1 MAKFVTLFLLVLLF
15 TACSKPSAAE
25 KDKLVQYYIGK
36 IKSDTLSNTDKVHY
50 VDTLYTHLIN
60 AENDSLNRTLL
71 FDVVREYF
79 KLDQNQAYLL
89 SSRQLLKLSSVQA
102 DTSHSAK
109 ALYYIG
115 DYFEC
120 TAQIDSAFH
129 YYSKSE
135 QLYKKINDTLGIGRI
150 TLYKAGILYD
160 AGIFTESEI
169 QTANA
174 LRYLIKT
181 NNERLLYETYNL
193 MGLNLKE
200 LNNHEESLHYFDLAL
215 QELEVMEKNNYA
227 PEKLIRSRATVY
239 NNIGNL
245 FQKKGEFKSASN
257 YYNKGLEG
265 NYIKAYCPEL
275 YAMLL
280 DNLGYV
286 TMKAAANDNYPFLLK
301 SAAKIRDSLQTKSGI
316 VTSTIHLGEYYLHK
330 NEPEKGIALLLQ
342 GYKKA
347 KEIESTYDIK
357 NALKLL
363 SLNDEDNRAYY
374 GKLYISLT
382 DSLQN
387 IERNTRNKFARIA
400 YETDQIEEKNDTLL
414 KKYTSTVLLFS
425 SALLVLSVIFIIY
438 RLKSKNK
445 ELHYLKNQQE
455 NNEKIY
461 QLILEQQHQ
470 NQTARN
476 EERDRIALELHDGII
491 NRVFATRFNLALLQ
505 SNQNDQK
512 EKLVHELLK
521 VEAEI
526 RQVSHDLLQ
535 NTLFEDDSFQKALLL
550 LVASQQNDFKTQFEC
565 AIDKYID
572 WSLVPSKTKIHIYRI
587 SQEALHNVNK
597 YAQASECLL
606 LLLKKENQIVLQITD
621 NGIGF
626 DENKIKSGIGLK
638 NMRQRTAA
646 INGTFT
652 LKTNSSGT
660 KIEVLF

>member
-1 MAKFVTLFLLVLLF
+1 MAKFVTLFLFVLLF
-15 TACSKPSAAE
+15 TACSKPSPAE
-25 KDKLVQYYIGK
+25 KDKLVQYYIDK
-36 IKSDTLSNTDKVHY
+36 INSDTLSNTDKVHF

-89 SSRQLLKLSSVQA
+89 SSRQVLKLSSLQA

-120 TAQIDSAFH
+120 TAQIDSAFN

-174 LRYLIKT
+174 LRYLMKT
-181 NNERLLYETYNL
+181 DNQRLLYETYNL
-193 MGLNLKE
+193 MGLNLNE
-200 LNNHEESLHYFDLAL
+200 LNNYKQSLRYFNQAL

-227 PEKLIRSRATVY
+227 PKKLIRSRATVY

-257 YYNKGLEG
+257 YYKKGLEG

-330 NEPEKGIALLLQ
+330 NEPEKGIALLLE

-476 EERDRIALELHDGII
+476 EERNRIALELHDGII

-550 LVASQQNDFKTQFEC
+550 LVASQQNDFKTQFEY

-660 KIEVLF
+660 TIEVLF